1 MLYQTL
7 LVNFYLPL
15 VKFMNLCRLFFS
27 AFLKKPAEVAL
38 TEDLIMSRLAHDHFG
53 QYLQAGD
60 VIMIEIP
67 GFITLII

>member
-1 MLYQTL
+1 M
-7 LVNFYLPL
+7 PII
-15 VKFMNLCRLFFS
+15 FFS

-67 GFITLII
+67 GFIALIV